1 MQLDTGALIINN
13 EDITEVL
20 ANSMGYIGHIHLSEP
35 NLVELG
41 KTQNKIIFSEHIKKH
56 LDSMI
61 VSIEM
66 LKQEDTLKAISDSI
80 MFVNKHYN

>member
-1 MQLDTGALIINN
+1 MKILQKFLQIQWVISAT
-13 EDITEVL
+13 
-20 ANSMGYIGHIHLSEP
+20 HLSEP

-41 KTQNKIIFSEHIKKH
+41 KTQNKNSYFSEHIKKH

-66 LKQEDTLKAISDSI
+66 LKKKTHLKLSLIA
-80 MFVNKHYN
+80 